1 MDRNIGAM
9 SDILSYVP
17 PSLPGWLGAG
27 GVAGV
32 GFAFAKWLLEYVGG
46 RMDKRAA
53 ALDQDTRFVIE
64 NLKAEVG
71 RLLSRVEVLEHGLA
85 ECHSK
90 HAAAEAELARH
101 KAILQARGE
110 IRERAQLI
118 VAAERTEERRQGQ
131 NGD

>member
-1 MDRNIGAM
+1 MT
-9 SDILSYVP
+9 DIVSFLP

-32 GFAFAKWLLEYVGG
+32 GFAFAKWFLEYVGG

-64 NLKAEVG
+64 NLKGEVERLLKRVSVLEEGYAECKEKHAKSEAEVA
-71 RLLSRVEVLEHGLA
+71 RLNALLL
-85 ECHSK
+85 
-90 HAAAEAELARH
+90 
-101 KAILQARGE
+101 ARGE

-118 VAAERTEERRQGQ
+118 VAAERLEHRNHAQG
-131 NGD
+131 GD